1 MVHLIIFAVLLMALT
16 LFVWGRIRHDF
27 VALATLLIL
36 TIFGIVEPGK
46 AFVGFGHPAV
56 ITVAAIL
63 VISKGLEY
71 SGVADI
77 LSRWAMRTGK
87 HPVQQIFI
95 LSLAVAAISAFMNNI
110 GALAIGMPIGLH
122 LARKNGYPPSY
133 ILMPLAFASLLGGM
147 TTLIGTPSN
156 LIVSSFRKEETG
168 VPFGMFEYAP
178 VGIAVTLSG
187 VSLIALIARKVLPYR
202 TASKEETNL
211 FNIEEYITEVE
222 IMPKSK
228 AEGRSI
234 AEWPLISKT
243 KVQILGLVRAH
254 RHIHAPDPEETLL
267 AGDILILETDA
278 EDLKTVIANTGVRLL
293 GEKPSPDDTEGAK
306 NIIIAE
312 AVVMAGSALANQTLA
327 DVGLRRK
334 YGINLLALARKTHK
348 VRWRLDQITFQPGDV
363 LLLQGRE
370 RNLYENMATLGC
382 LPLAKRNLRLQQPT
396 QVFKA
401 ISIFAAAILIVAAG
415 LLPVEVAFAIAALV
429 MTLTGIVPVKDVY
442 TAIDWP
448 VIVLLGAMIP
458 VGGALETSGGAALI
472 ASLVL
477 EWGQYLPHWG
487 ILALVMVMTMCV
499 SDVVNNAATVV
510 LMAPIA
516 TDIAQRLG
524 LSVVP
529 FLVAVAIGGSSA
541 FLTPIGH
548 QSNTLVMGPGGYK
561 FSDYWRLG
569 LPLEILIVL
578 ISIPIILYC
587 WPLHG

>member
-1 MVHLIIFAVLLMALT
+1 MAHLIVFAVLLMTLA

-27 VALATLLIL
+27 VALAALLTLA
-36 TIFGIVEPGK
+36 IFGIVELGK
-46 AFVGFGHPAV
+46 AFSGFGHPAV

-63 VISKGLEY
+63 VIGKGLEY
-71 SGVADI
+71 SGVVDI
-77 LSRWAMRTGK
+77 LSRWAMHTGK
-87 HPVQQIFI
+87 HPVQQIFV
-95 LSLAVAAISAFMNNI
+95 LSLAVAAISAFMNNV

-147 TTLIGTPSN
+147 TTLIGTPPN
-156 LIVSSFRKEETG
+156 LIVSSFRKEEIG
-168 VPFGMFEYAP
+168 LPFGMFEYAP
-178 VGIAVTLSG
+178 VGIAVTISG
-187 VSLIALIARKVLPYR
+187 IALITLIARKVLPYR

-222 IMPKSK
+222 ILPKSK
-228 AEGRSI
+228 AEGKSV

-267 AGDILILETDA
+267 AGDVLILETDA

-293 GEKPSPDDTEGAK
+293 GEKPSPDDAEGAK
-306 NIIIAE
+306 NILIAE
-312 AVVMAGSALANQTLA
+312 AVITAGSALVNQTVA
-327 DVGLRRK
+327 NVGLRRQ
-334 YGINLLALARKTHK
+334 YGINLLAVARKAQK
-348 VRWRLDQITFQPGDV
+348 VRRRLDQIIFQPGDV

-370 RNLYENMATLGC
+370 QNLYENMATLGC
-382 LPLAKRNLRLQQPT
+382 LPLAKRDLRLGQST

-401 ISIFAAAILIVAAG
+401 IGIFVAAILTVATG
-415 LLPVEVAFAIAALV
+415 LLPVEVAFTIAALV
-429 MTLTGIVPVKDVY
+429 MTLTGVLPVKDVY

-458 VGGALETSGGAALI
+458 VGTALETSGGAALI
-472 ASLVL
+472 ASLAL
-477 EWGQYLPHWG
+477 EWGQHLPHWC
-487 ILALVMVMTMCV
+487 ILVMVMVVTMCV

-516 TDIAQRLG
+516 IDIAQRLE
-524 LSVVP
+524 LSVDP

-578 ISIPIILYC
+578 VSIPIILYC